1 MKSRSLIV
9 STLIAFVAT
18 LAHAGVKEGLAD
30 SNESKVENFRLID
43 HTGRSIELYRSA
55 EAPAVVLYTHGVGC
69 PVVRRSIP
77 ELNRLREKYGAEGV
91 VFYMLNAN
99 SQDTRADLAEEAEEF
114 GITFPVLKDPT
125 QRIVHALGST
135 RTAEAL
141 VLDPQADWKVLY
153 RGPVDDRFDYGTQ
166 KAEASHHWLED
177 VLQAKVAGK
186 PVVPH
191 REETKGCLIGYAEE
205 KPLSYSKDVAPIL
218 ASNCVTCHRKGG
230 IGPFAMTNYKKVKGW
245 SDMIRE
251 TLRTKRM
258 PPWHAD
264 PAHNSFHN
272 SIDITSDERRILLTW
287 IEQGAKQDEGAS
299 DPLAELAL
307 EDLSEWTLGTPDHI
321 VQIPEAQHLPAE
333 GIFEYRYITVPSG
346 LTEDKWMT
354 GVEVLPTAMEV
365 VHHALIFIMYP
376 PQYRHLEPDAK
387 GGLNGFFASYLPS
400 GNLQPFPKGTAQFVP
415 AGSAFV
421 FQMHYNATG
430 KPEVDQTR
438 MGLHFRDGPPEHVFH
453 IKGAAETDFEIPPGA
468 SDYAT
473 RATYRFREDATVYG
487 LSPHMHY
494 RGSRF
499 SFEARYPDES
509 KETLLSVPWYEFDWQ
524 PMYFFDSPVKVV
536 GGTRIVC
543 EGAFDN
549 STLNPRNPDPTK
561 AVHFGE
567 QTHEEMF
574 IGYVSYSQPYR
585 AEDFQ
590 AAELNPDQ
598 WPGFGKTLT
607 EEYLTGT
614 TWSLGDRFQL
624 RFEADG
630 KLVIGD
636 RFQGTWR
643 FDGDTVHVETP
654 RRNFEL
660 KVLGDAL
667 TVRGRPLMRVPGPA
681 KSSTDPA

>member
-1 MKSRSLIV
+1 MKLCSLLFCTFCCMAG
-9 STLIAFVAT
+9 S
-18 LAHAGVKEGLAD
+18 LASAGEKGALTVPDG
-30 SNESKVENFRLID
+30 SQVENFRLID
-43 HTGRSIELYRSA
+43 HTGRSIELYRSS

-77 ELNRLREKYGAEGV
+77 ELNRLQKKYGEQGV
-91 VFYMLNAN
+91 VFFMLNAN
-99 SQDTRADLAEEAEEF
+99 SQDSRTDLAEEAEEY
-114 GITFPVLKDPT
+114 GITFPILKDPT

-135 RTAEAL
+135 RTAEVL
-141 VLDPQADWKVLY
+141 VLDPQADWTVLY

-166 KAEASHHWLED
+166 KEEATHRWLED
-177 VLQAKVAGK
+177 VLQAKLSGK

-191 REETKGCLIGYAEE
+191 REETKGCLIGYVED
-205 KPLSYSKDVAPIL
+205 KSLSYAKDVAPIL

-230 IGPFAMTNYKKVKGW
+230 VGPFAMTNYKKVKGW

-264 PAHNSFHN
+264 PAYKSFHN
-272 SIDITSDERRILLTW
+272 SIDITSEERRILLTW
-287 IEQGAKQDEGAS
+287 IEQGARQEEGEA
-299 DPLAELAL
+299 DPLAELTL

-321 VQIPEAQHLPAE
+321 VQLPEAQHLPAE
-333 GIFEYRYITVPSG
+333 GIFDYRYITVPSG

-400 GNLQPFPKGTAQFVP
+400 GNLQPFPEGTAQFVP
-415 AGSAFV
+415 AGSSFV

-438 MGLHFRDGPPEHVFH
+438 MGLHFRDGPPEQVFH
-453 IKGAAETDFEIPPGA
+453 IKGAAETDFEIPAGA
-468 SDYAT
+468 TDFAT
-473 RATYRFREDATVYG
+473 RATYRFDEDATVYG

-499 SFEARYPDES
+499 TFEAQYPDAS

-524 PMYFFDSPVKVV
+524 PMYFFDTPVKVA
-536 GGTRIVC
+536 GGTRIQC

-549 STLNPRNPDPTK
+549 SAQNPRNPDPTK
-561 AVHFGE
+561 SVRFGE

-574 IGYVSYSQPYR
+574 IGYVGYSQPYR

-590 AAELNPDQ
+590 PADLNPDQ
-598 WPGFGKTLT
+598 WPGFGKDLT
-607 EEYLTGT
+607 EAYLTGT
-614 TWSLGDRFQL
+614 TWSIGDRFQL

-630 KLVIGD
+630 KLIIND
-636 RFQGTWR
+636 RFEGTWR
-643 FDGDTVHVETP
+643 FEGDTVHVETP
-654 RRNFEL
+654 RRGFEL
-660 KVLGDAL
+660 KVQGDSL
-667 TVRGRPLMRVPGPA
+667 IVRGRPLMRVPGPA
-681 KSSTDPA
+681 RESDEAA